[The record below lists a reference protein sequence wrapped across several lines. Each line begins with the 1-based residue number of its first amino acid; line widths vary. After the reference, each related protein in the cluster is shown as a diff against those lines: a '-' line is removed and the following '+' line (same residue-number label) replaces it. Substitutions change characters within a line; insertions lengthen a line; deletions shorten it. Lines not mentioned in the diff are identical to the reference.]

1 MKVLFLAAEA
11 APFVKVGGLG
21 DVAGSL
27 PRALAALGHDVRLM
41 IPGYGAID
49 WARFRPRPAGAFEVP
64 HASGAQAGRI
74 WETESDVPVWLL
86 TGPPIPTDG
95 GVYSAS
101 IAEDARKFLFFSLG
115 ALAASRALGF
125 RPDVVHA
132 NDWHT
137 GPAVYRLATARGSD
151 PFFRDTA
158 SLYTIHN
165 LPYTG
170 RGAGA
175 YLAEYALATMPALA
189 LLPEWARDS
198 MLGLGLV
205 TADVITTVS
214 PTYAR
219 EIQTP
224 QGGHGLDAMLRLR
237 GDRLHGVLNGID
249 VGSWDPAT
257 DPALAERFDSTTLER
272 RAENRTALTDEAGLD
287 ADPNA
292 FLLGMVSRLDSQ
304 KGFDVALPALSRWL
318 ESGGQ
323 LVVLGSGDP
332 TIERGLAD
340 LELRFPGRAS
350 VRLRFDPQYSRRIY
364 GGADGILIPSRYEPC
379 GLTQMLAMRYGAV
392 PIARRTGGLA
402 DTIVDVGD
410 PGGTGVLF
418 DGYDPVSLAHALERA
433 LRVYAHRQSWI
444 ELQRRGMETD
454 FSWNRSAA
462 EYQALYREALKY
474 RGDAAGGS
482 SESGEDAGGHPR
494 GR

>member
-27 PRALAALGHDVRLM
+27 PPALAALGHDVRLAV
-41 IPGYGAID
+41 PGYGAID
-49 WARFRPRPAGAFEVP
+49 WARFRPRPAGGFEVP
-64 HASGAQAGRI
+64 HAGGSQPGRI
-74 WETESDVPVWLL
+74 WETESEVPVWLL
-86 TGPPIPTDG
+86 TGPPIPTDRTI
-95 GVYSAS
+95 YSVS
-101 IAEDARKFLFFSLG
+101 LAEDARKFLFFSLG
-115 ALAASRALGF
+115 ALAACRALDF
-125 RPDVVHA
+125 RPDVIHA

-137 GPAVYRLATARGSD
+137 GPAVYRIATGGAD

-170 RGAGA
+170 RGAGP
-175 YLAEYALATMPALA
+175 YLAEYGLAASPALA
-189 LLPEWARDS
+189 LLPDGMRDS
-198 MLGLGLV
+198 LLGLGLT
-205 TADVITTVS
+205 TADVLTTVS

-224 QGGHGLDAMLRLR
+224 EGGHGLDATLRAR

-249 VGSWDPAT
+249 VGSWNPTT
-257 DPALAERFDSTTLER
+257 DTALAARFDSATLER
-272 RAENRTALTDEAGLD
+272 RAVNRAALAEEAGLV
-287 ADPNA
+287 ADPDA
-292 FLLGMVSRLDSQ
+292 FLLAMVSRLDSQ
-304 KGFDVALPALSRWL
+304 KGFDIALPVLSTWL

-332 TIERGLAD
+332 AIESALAS
-340 LELRFPGRAS
+340 LEIRFPGRAS
-350 VRLRFDPQYSRRIY
+350 VRLRFDPPYSRRIY

-410 PGGTGVLF
+410 PDGTGVLF
-418 DGYDPVSLAHALERA
+418 DGYDTISLAHALDRA
-433 LRVYAHRQSWI
+433 HRVYAHPESWI
-444 ELQRRGMETD
+444 ELQRRGMEKD
-454 FSWNRSAA
+454 FSWDRSAVQY
-462 EYQALYREALKY
+462 ESLYREAQHY
-474 RGDAAGGS
+474 RGAAAG
-482 SESGEDAGGHPR
+482 
-494 GR
+494 

>member
-27 PRALAALGHDVRLM
+27 PRALASLGHDVRLM
-41 IPGYGAID
+41 IPGYGVID

-64 HASGAQAGRI
+64 HSGGSEPGRI

-86 TGPPIPTDG
+86 TGPPIPTDR

-101 IAEDARKFLFFSLG
+101 FAEDARKFLFFSLG
-115 ALAASRALGF
+115 ALSACRALGF
-125 RPDVVHA
+125 RPDVIHA

-137 GPAVYRLATARGSD
+137 GPAVYRLATAGGSD

-170 RGAGA
+170 RGAGP
-175 YLAEYALATMPALA
+175 YLAQYGLAASPALA
-189 LLPEWARDS
+189 LLPGWARDS

-205 TADVITTVS
+205 TADVLTTVS

-219 EIQTP
+219 EIRTP
-224 QGGHGLDAMLRLR
+224 EGGHGLDGTLRAR

-249 VGSWDPAT
+249 VRAWDPAT
-257 DPALAERFDSTTLER
+257 DPALSERFDSATLER
-272 RAENRTALTDEAGLD
+272 RAANREALAEEAGLV

-292 FLLGMVSRLDSQ
+292 FLLAMVSRLDSQ
-304 KGFDVALPALSRWL
+304 KGFDIALPVLSGWL
-318 ESGGQ
+318 ESGGL
-323 LVVLGSGDP
+323 LVALGSGDP
-332 TIERGLAD
+332 AIEKGLAE

-350 VRLRFDPQYSRRIY
+350 VRLRFDPPYSRRIY

-418 DGYDPVSLAHALERA
+418 DGYDSVSLAHALDRA
-433 LRVYAHRQSWI
+433 LRVYAHRESWI
-444 ELQRRGMETD
+444 ELQRRGMERD
-454 FSWNRSAA
+454 FSWDRSAA
-462 EYQALYREALKY
+462 EYEALYREALGH
-474 RGDAAGGS
+474 RGDAA
-482 SESGEDAGGHPR
+482 D
-494 GR
+494 

>member
-1 MKVLFLAAEA
+1 LKVLFLAAEA

-27 PRALAALGHDVRLM
+27 PPALAALGHDVRLM

-49 WARFRPRPAGAFEVP
+49 WARFRPRPAGAFELP
-64 HASGAQAGRI
+64 HSGGSEPGRI
-74 WETESDVPVWLL
+74 WETESEVPVWLL
-86 TGPPIPTDG
+86 TGPPIPTDRG
-95 GVYSAS
+95 IYSTS

-115 ALAASRALGF
+115 ALAACRALGF
-125 RPDVVHA
+125 RPDVIHA

-137 GPAVYRLATARGSD
+137 GPAVYRLATAGRSD

-170 RGAGA
+170 RGAGP
-175 YLAEYALATMPALA
+175 YLAEYGLAASPALA
-189 LLPEWARDS
+189 LLPDWARDS
-198 MLGLGLV
+198 LLGLGLV
-205 TADVITTVS
+205 TADVLTTVS

-224 QGGHGLDAMLRLR
+224 EGGHGLERTLRTR
-237 GDRLHGVLNGID
+237 ADRLHGVLNGID
-249 VGSWDPAT
+249 VRAWNPAT
-257 DPALAERFDSTTLER
+257 DPALSTRFDSATLER
-272 RAENRTALTDEAGLD
+272 RVANRAALAEEAGLV
-287 ADPNA
+287 ADPDA

-304 KGFDVALPALSRWL
+304 KGFDIALPVLSGWL

-332 TIERGLAD
+332 AIEHGLAA

-350 VRLRFDPQYSRRIY
+350 VRLRFDPPYSRRIY

-402 DTIVDVGD
+402 DTIIDVGD

-418 DGYDPVSLAHALERA
+418 DGYDPVSLAHALDRA
-433 LRVYAHRQSWI
+433 LRVYAHREAWI
-444 ELQRRGMETD
+444 ELQRRGMEKD
-454 FSWNRSAA
+454 FSWDRSAA
-462 EYQALYREALKY
+462 AYEALYREARRY
-474 RGDAAGGS
+474 RGNAAG
-482 SESGEDAGGHPR
+482 
-494 GR
+494 

>member
-27 PRALAALGHDVRLM
+27 PPALAALGHDVRLA
-41 IPGYGAID
+41 IPGYGVID
-49 WARFRPRPAGAFEVP
+49 WARFRPRPAGAFQVP
-64 HASGAQAGRI
+64 HSGGSEPGRI

-95 GVYSAS
+95 RIYSAS

-115 ALAASRALGF
+115 ALAACRALDF
-125 RPDVVHA
+125 RPDVIHA

-137 GPAVYRLATARGSD
+137 GPAVYRLRTAGD

-170 RGAGA
+170 RGAGP
-175 YLAEYALATMPALA
+175 YLAEYGLAASPALA
-189 LLPEWARDS
+189 LLPEGMRDS

-205 TADVITTVS
+205 TADVLTTVS

-224 QGGHGLDAMLRLR
+224 EGGHGLDGTLRAR

-249 VGSWDPAT
+249 VRAWDPAT
-257 DPALAERFDSTTLER
+257 DPALAQRFDSETLDR
-272 RAENRTALTDEAGLD
+272 RAANRAALQEEAGL
-287 ADPNA
+287 AVDPDA

-304 KGFDVALPALSRWL
+304 KGFDIALPVLSGWL

-323 LVVLGSGDP
+323 LVALGSGDP
-332 TIERGLAD
+332 AIERGLAE

-350 VRLRFDPQYSRRIY
+350 VRLRFDPPYSRRIY
-364 GGADGILIPSRYEPC
+364 GGADAILIPSRYEPC

-402 DTIVDVGD
+402 DTISDAGD

-418 DGYDPVSLAHALERA
+418 DGYDAVSLAHALDRA

-444 ELQRRGMETD
+444 ELQRRGMEKD

-462 EYQALYREALKY
+462 EYEALYREALEH
-474 RGDAAGGS
+474 RGDAAG
-482 SESGEDAGGHPR
+482 
-494 GR
+494 

>member
-27 PRALAALGHDVRLM
+27 PPALASLGHDVRLM

-49 WARFRPRPAGAFEVP
+49 WARFRPRPTGTFDVP
-64 HASGAQAGRI
+64 HAGGSERGRI

-86 TGPPIPTDG
+86 TGPPIPTDRG
-95 GVYSAS
+95 IYSAS
-101 IAEDARKFLFFSLG
+101 LAEDARKFLFFSLG
-115 ALAASRALGF
+115 ALSACRALDF
-125 RPDVVHA
+125 CPDVIHA

-137 GPAVYRLATARGSD
+137 GPAVYRLAMTRGAD

-158 SLYTIHN
+158 SVFTIHN

-170 RGAGA
+170 RGAGPF
-175 YLAEYALATMPALA
+175 LAQYGLAASPALA

-205 TADVITTVS
+205 SADVLTTVS

-219 EIQTP
+219 EIRTP
-224 QGGHGLDAMLRLR
+224 EGGNGLDATLSAR

-249 VGSWDPAT
+249 VAAWNPAT
-257 DPALAERFDSTTLER
+257 DAALASRFDSTTIAS
-272 RAENRTALTDEAGLD
+272 RAANRAALVEEAGLSP
-287 ADPNA
+287 DPKA

-304 KGFDVALPALSRWL
+304 KGFDIALPVLSGWL

-323 LVVLGSGDP
+323 LVALGSGDP
-332 TIERGLAD
+332 AIEAALAE

-350 VRLRFDPQYSRRIY
+350 VRLRFDPPYSRRIY

-410 PGGTGVLF
+410 PGATGILF
-418 DGYDPVSLAHALERA
+418 DGYDPVSLAHALDRA
-433 LRVYAHRQSWI
+433 LRVYADPKSWI
-444 ELQRRGMETD
+444 ELQRRGMEKD
-454 FSWNRSAA
+454 FSWDRSAA
-462 EYQALYREALKY
+462 EYEALYRDALRL
-474 RGDAAGGS
+474 RGAA
-482 SESGEDAGGHPR
+482 AV
-494 GR
+494 

>member
-27 PRALAALGHDVRLM
+27 PPALAALGHDVRLM

-49 WARFRPRPAGAFEVP
+49 WARFRPRPAGAFELP
-64 HASGAQAGRI
+64 HSGGSEPGRI
-74 WETESDVPVWLL
+74 WETESEVPVWLL
-86 TGPPIPTDG
+86 TGPPIPTDRG
-95 GVYSAS
+95 IYSTS

-115 ALAASRALGF
+115 ALAACRALGF
-125 RPDVVHA
+125 RPDVIHA

-137 GPAVYRLATARGSD
+137 GPTVYRLATAGRSD
-151 PFFRDTA
+151 PFFRNTA

-170 RGAGA
+170 RGAGP
-175 YLAEYALATMPALA
+175 YLAEYGLAASPALA
-189 LLPEWARDS
+189 LLPDWARDS
-198 MLGLGLV
+198 LLGLGLV
-205 TADVITTVS
+205 TADVLTTVS

-224 QGGHGLDAMLRLR
+224 EGGHGLERTLRTR
-237 GDRLHGVLNGID
+237 ADRLHGVLNGID
-249 VGSWDPAT
+249 VRAWNPAT
-257 DPALAERFDSTTLER
+257 DPALSTRFDSATLER
-272 RAENRTALTDEAGLD
+272 RVANRAALAEEAGLV
-287 ADPNA
+287 ADPDA

-304 KGFDVALPALSRWL
+304 KGFDIALPVLSGWL

-332 TIERGLAD
+332 AIEHGLAA

-350 VRLRFDPQYSRRIY
+350 VRLRFDPPYSRRIY

-402 DTIVDVGD
+402 DTIIDVGD

-418 DGYDPVSLAHALERA
+418 DGYDPVSLAHALDRA
-433 LRVYAHRQSWI
+433 LRVYAHREAWI
-444 ELQRRGMETD
+444 ELQRRGMEKD
-454 FSWNRSAA
+454 FSWDRSAA
-462 EYQALYREALKY
+462 AYEALYREARRY
-474 RGDAAGGS
+474 RGNAAG
-482 SESGEDAGGHPR
+482 
-494 GR
+494 